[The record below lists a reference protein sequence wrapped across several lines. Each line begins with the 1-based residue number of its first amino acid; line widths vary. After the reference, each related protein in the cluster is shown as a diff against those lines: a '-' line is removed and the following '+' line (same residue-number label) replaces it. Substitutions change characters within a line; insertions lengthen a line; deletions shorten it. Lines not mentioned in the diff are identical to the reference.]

1 MFSLWGFF
9 LGAPVSSHRTKTLG
23 CLECVWMVCM
33 PCERLVICPGYS
45 FFLTQ
50 QHLTENGWLCSTLMM
65 HCYHTR
71 RKSIPGQGRSMSECM
86 FSSYLCGFYPCKLLH
101 LKDIQVLLGLDEFL
115 KFLKK
120 DSWMLLCVL
129 IFHFNVLLAILLYCF
144 QITYKSSTDQ
154 RWWST
159 YGQCPIRQSP
169 SHGSRS
175 NWPMGT
181 HFRPSCWSV
190 GFSHTHKH
198 PHNNC
203 SFSIIV
209 HFFQMFYVFFLQFL

>member
-1 MFSLWGFF
+1 MGDCAVHSWCTVITQGESQFPARAVPCLSACSL
-9 LGAPVSSHRTKTLG
+9 LICVASIHVSSY
-23 CLECVWMVCM
+23 
-33 PCERLVICPGYS
+33 I
-45 FFLTQ
+45 F
-50 QHLTENGWLCSTLMM
+50 
-65 HCYHTR
+65 
-71 RKSIPGQGRSMSECM
+71 
-86 FSSYLCGFYPCKLLH
+86 
-101 LKDIQVLLGLDEFL
+101 KDIQVLLGLDEFL

-144 QITYKSSTDQ
+144 QITYKSSTGQ